1 MVYEYQIK
9 NKVRDSNLEL
19 YRCIVM
25 MLIVSHHYMMH
36 SGLLNETT
44 NCLTSSESIY
54 LYLFGMWGKIGI
66 NCFVL
71 ITGYFMCQSDISF
84 RKFLK
89 LLLQVEFYKISIF
102 IIFHFN
108 DASLSLEDSLLL
120 LLPFTNIDNGFVD
133 CFFIFYLFI
142 PFLNILIR
150 TMTRKQHILLIA
162 LCLFVFC
169 LWPQLQIFVVSNNYV
184 VWFCVIYLIAAYIR
198 IYRIDGAFSCFSW
211 GIITLMMVGLAF
223 VSIVS
228 LLYLGR
234 NWPYCFVY
242 DCNTIL
248 AVAISVCSFMFFNN
262 MKIRYSRLV
271 NIAGATTLG
280 VLLIH
285 DCNWEMRRWLWCDLC
300 NCVEWFHKNVYLHS
314 IVCVIGIYTICSII
328 DYFRLQLFERP
339 LFKLFKKYCIC

>member
-1 MVYEYQIK
+1 MV
-9 NKVRDSNLEL
+9 
-19 YRCIVM
+19 
-25 MLIVSHHYMMH
+25 LIVAHHYMMH
-36 SGLLNETT
+36 SGLLNETA

-71 ITGYFMCQSDISF
+71 ITGFFMCQSDISL

-102 IIFHFN
+102 FLFHFK
-108 DASLSLEDSLLL
+108 DTSFSSDSSWLS
-120 LLPFTNIDNGFVD
+120 LLPFANIDNGFVD

-142 PFLNILIR
+142 PFLNILIHA
-150 TMTRKQHILLIA
+150 MSRKHHLALIT

-169 LWPQLQIFVVSNNYV
+169 LWPQLKIFIVTNNYV
-184 VWFCVIYLIAAYIR
+184 VWFCVIYIIAAYIK
-198 IYRIDGAFSCFSW
+198 IYRIDGAFSCYSW
-211 GIITLMMVGLAF
+211 GVITLLMVVIAF
-223 VSIVS
+223 LGII
-228 LLYLGR
+228 LFLYLGHI
-234 NWPYCFVY
+234 WPYFLVY

-248 AVAISVCSFMFFNN
+248 AVAISVCSFMFF
-262 MKIRYSRLV
+262 KSL
-271 NIAGATTLG
+271 NIKYCKFINVAGATTFG

-285 DCNWEMRRWLWCDLC
+285 DCNWEMRRWLWYDLC

>member
-1 MVYEYQIK
+1 MGYDNQVQII
-9 NKVRDSNLEL
+9 RDSNIEL

-25 MLIVSHHYMMH
+25 ILIVAHHYMIH
-36 SGLLNETT
+36 SGLLVETSS
-44 NCLTSSESIY
+44 CLTSFESIY
-54 LYLFGMWGKIGI
+54 LYMFGMWGKIGI

-71 ITGYFMCQSDISF
+71 ITGYFMCRSHISM

-89 LLLQVEFYKISIF
+89 LLLQVEFYKFFIF
-102 IIFHFN
+102 IFFHAN
-108 DASLSLEDSLLL
+108 DTSFSLYNSLLS

-142 PFLNILIR
+142 PFLNILIHA
-150 TMTRKQHILLIA
+150 MTRKQHFVLVA

-169 LWPQLQIFVVSNNYV
+169 LWPQLKIFVVSYNYV
-184 VWFCVIYLIAAYIR
+184 IWFCIIYLIAAYIR
-198 IYRIDGAFSCFSW
+198 IYRIDGVFSCYSW
-211 GIITLMMVGLAF
+211 GIITMLMVGLAF

-234 NWPYCFVY
+234 SWPYCFVH
-242 DCNTIL
+242 DCNSIL
-248 AVAISVCSFMFFNN
+248 AVAISVCSFMFFKK
-262 MKIRYSRLV
+262 MKIRYSKFI
-271 NIAGATTLG
+271 NIAGATTFG

-285 DCNWEMRRWLWCDLC
+285 DCNWDMRRWLWGDMC

-328 DYFRLQLFERP
+328 DYFRLRLFERP
-339 LFKLFKKYCIC
+339 LFNLFKKYCIC